1 MEEANVAN
9 EVKTNEIEVKLEV
22 AEAKPEV
29 NPIKLE
35 VKQDSKKDINYDDMF
50 IRESDTFDIEVSYY
64 YSNNDLLVDG
74 VDETFDKSNPNVK
87 SFMMTLKYPSQ
98 GDFET
103 IMSRVNYKSPE
114 SMSILDMY
122 QLEVT
127 RLIVIMR
134 KWSLKKKLIVS
145 ELVNM
150 NPKIVKG
157 IINKV
162 RETIST
168 QGLI

>member
-1 MEEANVAN
+1 
-9 EVKTNEIEVKLEV
+9 
-22 AEAKPEV
+22 
-29 NPIKLE
+29 
-35 VKQDSKKDINYDDMF
+35 
-50 IRESDTFDIEVSYY
+50 
-64 YSNNDLLVDG
+64 
-74 VDETFDKSNPNVK
+74 
-87 SFMMTLKYPSQ
+87 MTLKYPSQ

-162 RETIST
+162 RESIST

>member
-9 EVKTNEIEVKLEV
+9 EVKTNEIEIKPEV
-22 AEAKPEV
+22 AEVKPEAIS
-29 NPIKLE
+29 IKLE
-35 VKQDSKKDINYDDMF
+35 VKQDSKDINYDDMF
-50 IRESDTFDIEVSYY
+50 IRENDTFDIEVSYY
-64 YSNNDLLVDG
+64 HSNNDLLVDG
-74 VDETFDKSNPNVK
+74 VDETFDKFNPNVK
-87 SFMMTLKYPSQ
+87 SFTMTLKYPSQ

-162 RETIST
+162 RESIST